1 MAEPLASVTD
11 VEGMFRA
18 LTTEESAVVPNWLRY
33 LSAQV
38 RGKVPAVDERMA
50 SDEDY
55 ADLVVGTVASA
66 VVRVLRN
73 PNGWRQYSVDDASF
87 TRDQVVSAGLLYLT
101 DDEIGQLREGTG
113 LPGAYVVS
121 LGG

>member
-1 MAEPLASVTD
+1 MAALASNTD
-11 VEGMFRA
+11 VEGMFRT
-18 LTTEESAVVPNWLRY
+18 LTPEEAAVVPSWLTY

-38 RGKVPAVDERMA
+38 RLQVPNVDDRMGT
-50 SDEDY
+50 DTDY
-55 ADLVVGTVASA
+55 ADLVKLTVAAA

-73 PNGWRQYSVDDASF
+73 PDGWRQWSIDDASF
-87 TRDQVVSAGLLYLT
+87 TRDSVASAGVLYLT
-101 DDEIGQLREGTG
+101 DGELAVLRGSQG